1 MKKTWGLLIS
11 AVAISAMLAGC
22 GADKKETA
30 AGGGEQA
37 PAASGEQ
44 AAASAD
50 NTINIEA
57 SNWKF
62 NQDTFEVKAGEPI
75 TINFKSTEGY
85 HGIGIE
91 GLDVDIQNEGSKT
104 ITVDKAGEY
113 KIFCNVL
120 CGPDHGKM
128 IATLVVK

>member
-1 MKKTWGLLIS
+1 MKKMWGFMIS
-11 AVAISAMLAGC
+11 AAVLSVMLAGC
-22 GADKKETA
+22 GGDKQEA
-30 AGGGEQA
+30 SQGNSQ
-37 PAASGEQ
+37 PAAAE
-44 AAASAD
+44 ASTA
-50 NTINIEA
+50 INIEA

-62 NQDTFEVKAGEPI
+62 NQDTFEVKAGEPF
-75 TINFKSTEGY
+75 TINFKSTEGF

-104 ITVDKAGEY
+104 LTVDKPGEY

-128 IATLVVK
+128 LATLVVK

>member
-1 MKKTWGLLIS
+1 MKEGCLMKKTWGLLIS

-22 GADKKETA
+22 GGDKKEA
-30 AGGGEQA
+30 AAGGEQA
-37 PAASGEQ
+37 PAAATEN
-44 AAASAD
+44 A
-50 NTINIEA
+50 INIEA

-62 NQDTFEVKAGEPI
+62 NQESFEVKAGEPF
-75 TINFKSTEGY
+75 TINFKSTEGF

-104 ITVDKAGEY
+104 MTIDKAGEY
-113 KIFCNVL
+113 KIFCNVI

-128 IATLVVK
+128 IAKLVVK

>member
-22 GADKKETA
+22 GGDKKEA
-30 AGGGEQA
+30 AAGGEQA
-37 PAASGEQ
+37 PAAATEN
-44 AAASAD
+44 A
-50 NTINIEA
+50 INIEA

-62 NQDTFEVKAGEPI
+62 NQESFEVKAGEPF
-75 TINFKSTEGY
+75 TINFKSTEGF

-104 ITVDKAGEY
+104 MTIDKAGEY
-113 KIFCNVL
+113 KIFCNVI

-128 IATLVVK
+128 IAKLVVK